1 MVGGRVQRVC
11 VDSCRGRG
19 QSRVITDTLYL
30 SIVSMLF
37 EECSHSL
44 SKNPL
49 ITMAST
55 GSWLRS
61 MSVIDL
67 DPANPC
73 AKHASHPHTTDLC
86 VLSKHLIWEHRLEA
100 MEE

>member
-1 MVGGRVQRVC
+1 MKRKEESMVGGRVQRVC

-44 SKNPL
+44 SKIHSL
-49 ITMAST
+49 L
-55 GSWLRS
+55 WQ
-61 MSVIDL
+61 V
-67 DPANPC
+67 PAHGC
-73 AKHASHPHTTDLC
+73 AQCL
-86 VLSKHLIWEHRLEA
+86 
-100 MEE
+100 